1 MSYNYARE
9 AKKWKQ
15 WKQKEETLLRLLG
28 ADEEMI
34 LKLRDYDYQ
43 MFLADRRIRS
53 KQSATLDTF
62 FLNIPYFDHPEIQS
76 VEDLLDHIENE
87 ILFNQLS
94 KTDPQTLH
102 IILLKILGY
111 SIKEISEILGI
122 NQGIIYN
129 RIHRLKKNLR
139 NFITDDKKQ

>member
-43 MFLADRRIRS
+43 MFLADRRI
-53 KQSATLDTF
+53 
-62 FLNIPYFDHPEIQS
+62 
-76 VEDLLDHIENE
+76 
-87 ILFNQLS
+87 
-94 KTDPQTLH
+94 
-102 IILLKILGY
+102 
-111 SIKEISEILGI
+111 
-122 NQGIIYN
+122 
-129 RIHRLKKNLR
+129 
-139 NFITDDKKQ
+139 